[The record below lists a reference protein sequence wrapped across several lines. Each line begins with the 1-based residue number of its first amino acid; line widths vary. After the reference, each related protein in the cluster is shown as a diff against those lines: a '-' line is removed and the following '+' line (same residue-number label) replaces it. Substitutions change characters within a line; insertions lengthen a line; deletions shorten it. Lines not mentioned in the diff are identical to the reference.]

1 MVNFSFRDKKFKI
14 AEKFFLYLAIGIV
27 VIAVGFV
34 FMAIKGMNVGIEFSA
49 GATVEVSVENVENF
63 DENAFKKDFEGWLQ
77 GDRDFDGTKEYKD
90 QYTTSTTQTSR
101 TAGVTT
107 FEFRFGTKMKE
118 DGKEVDLSEVI
129 NDETSDDNGRTLLM
143 VKADEVKKDIEKA
156 VLAYLQEKYPGANVT
171 ENSENFEINAH
182 TLDNDVMLY
191 TIRTAVI
198 AIAVA
203 IVAMLVYICFRFTW
217 IAGLSAVL
225 TLAFNVLVMVSLTT
239 LFRIPVNST
248 FIAAVITIIGY
259 SINATIVVFDRVRE
273 LDAMPSMVAESDA
286 TIANKSIAD
295 TLSRTIL
302 TTFTTL
308 VVIVLVAVFGTNSIK
323 EFAYPI
329 IFGLVAGAYSS
340 IFLAAPTW
348 VYLRKLFR
356 QSNKRSS
363 QKKSL
368 KKKAAAQTA
377 QTNA

>member
-14 AEKFFLYLAIGIV
+14 SEKFFLYLAIGLI

-49 GATVEVSVENVENF
+49 GATVEVSVKNIENF
-63 DENAFKKDFEGWLQ
+63 DEGTFKKDFEGWLQ
-77 GDRDFDGTKEYKD
+77 GDRNFDGSKEYKD

-118 DGKEVDLSEVI
+118 DGKDVDLSEVI
-129 NDETSDDNGRTLLM
+129 NDETSDNNGRTLLM
-143 VKADEVKKDIEKA
+143 VKADEVKKDIGKA

-171 ENSENFEINAH
+171 ETSENFEINAH

-191 TIRTAVI
+191 TIRMAII

-217 IAGLSAVL
+217 VAGISAVL

-239 LFRIPVNST
+239 LFSIPVNST

-273 LDAMPSMVAESDA
+273 LDAMPSMVAESDT

-302 TTFTTL
+302 TTLTTL

-368 KKKAAAQTA
+368 KKKATAQTA

>member
-1 MVNFSFRDKKFKI
+1 MVNFSFRDKKFRI
-14 AEKFFLYLAIGIV
+14 SEKFFLYLAIGLV

-49 GATVEVSVENVENF
+49 GATVEVSVKNIENF
-63 DENAFKKDFEGWLQ
+63 DESSFKKDFEGWLQ
-77 GDRDFDGTKEYKD
+77 GDRNFDGTVEYKD
-90 QYTTSTTQTSR
+90 QYQTSTTQTSR
-101 TAGVTT
+101 TAGVAT
-107 FEFRFGTKMKE
+107 FEFRFGTKMKS
-118 DGKEVDLSEVI
+118 DGQEIDLSATVD
-129 NDETSDDNGRTLLM
+129 DETSDDYGKTLLM
-143 VKADEVKKDIEKA
+143 VKAEEVKKEISTA
-156 VLAYLQEKYPGANVT
+156 VLAYLQDKYPSAEVT
-171 ENSENFEINAH
+171 ETSEHFEINAH

-191 TIRTAVI
+191 TIRTAFI

-217 IAGLSAVL
+217 VAGISAVL
-225 TLAFNVLVMVSLTT
+225 TLCFNVLVMVSLTT

-273 LDAMPSMVAESDA
+273 LDALPSMVNESDE

-302 TTFTTL
+302 TTLTTL
-308 VVIVLVAVFGTNSIK
+308 VVIVLLAVFGTNSIK

-329 IFGLVAGAYSS
+329 IFGLIAGAYSS
-340 IFLAAPTW
+340 VFLAAPIW

-356 QSNKRSS
+356 QSGKRSS
-363 QKKSL
+363 AKKSL
-368 KKKAAAQTA
+368 KKKAAAAT
-377 QTNA
+377 TNA

>member
-49 GATVEVSVENVENF
+49 GATVEVSVKNVENF

-273 LDAMPSMVAESDA
+273 LDAIPSMVAESDA

-302 TTFTTL
+302 TTLTTL
-308 VVIVLVAVFGTNSIK
+308 IVIVLVAVFGTNSIK

>member
-14 AEKFFLYLAIGIV
+14 SEKFFLYLAIGLI

-34 FMAIKGMNVGIEFSA
+34 FMAIRGMNVGIEFSA
-49 GATVEVSVENVENF
+49 GATVEVSVKNIENL
-63 DENAFKKDFEGWLQ
+63 DEGAFKKDFEGWLQ
-77 GDRDFDGTKEYKD
+77 GDRNFDGTKEYKD

-118 DGKEVDLSEVI
+118 DGKDVDLSEVI
-129 NDETSDDNGRTLLM
+129 DDETSDNNGRTLLM
-143 VKADEVKKDIEKA
+143 VKADEVKKDIGKA

-171 ENSENFEINAH
+171 ETSENFEINAH

-191 TIRTAVI
+191 TIRMAII

-217 IAGLSAVL
+217 VAGISAVL

-239 LFRIPVNST
+239 LFSIPVNST

-273 LDAMPSMVAESDA
+273 LDAMPSMVAESD
-286 TIANKSIAD
+286 T
-295 TLSRTIL
+295 
-302 TTFTTL
+302 TTL
-308 VVIVLVAVFGTNSIK
+308 FREPFSPRLR
-323 EFAYPI
+323 P
-329 IFGLVAGAYSS
+329 SS
-340 IFLAAPTW
+340 
-348 VYLRKLFR
+348 
-356 QSNKRSS
+356 
-363 QKKSL
+363 
-368 KKKAAAQTA
+368 
-377 QTNA
+377 

>member
-49 GATVEVSVENVENF
+49 GATVEVSVKNVENF

-323 EFAYPI
+323 DFAYPI

>member
-49 GATVEVSVENVENF
+49 GATVEVSVKNVENF

-302 TTFTTL
+302 TTLTTL
-308 VVIVLVAVFGTNSIK
+308 IVIVLVAVFGTNSIK

>member
-1 MVNFSFRDKKFKI
+1 MVNFSFRDKKFRI
-14 AEKFFLYLAIGIV
+14 SEKFFLYLAIGLV

-49 GATVEVSVENVENF
+49 GATVEVSVKNIENF
-63 DENAFKKDFEGWLQ
+63 DESSFKKDFEGWLQ
-77 GDRDFDGTKEYKD
+77 GDRNFDGTVEYKD
-90 QYTTSTTQTSR
+90 QYQTSTTQTSR
-101 TAGVTT
+101 TAGVAT
-107 FEFRFGTKMKE
+107 FEFRFGTNMKS
-118 DGKEVDLSEVI
+118 DGQEIDLSATVD
-129 NDETSDDNGRTLLM
+129 DETSDDYGKTLLM
-143 VKADEVKKDIEKA
+143 VKAEEVKKEISAA
-156 VLAYLQEKYPGANVT
+156 VLAYLQDKYPSAEVT
-171 ENSENFEINAH
+171 ETSEHFEINAH

-191 TIRTAVI
+191 TIRTAFI

-217 IAGLSAVL
+217 VAGISAVL
-225 TLAFNVLVMVSLTT
+225 TLCFNVLVMVSLTT

-273 LDAMPSMVAESDA
+273 LDALPSMVNESDE

-302 TTFTTL
+302 TTLTTL
-308 VVIVLVAVFGTNSIK
+308 IVIVLLAVFGTNSIK

-329 IFGLVAGAYSS
+329 IFGLIAGAYSS
-340 IFLAAPTW
+340 VFLAAPIW

-356 QSNKRSS
+356 QSGKRSS
-363 QKKSL
+363 AKKSL
-368 KKKAAAQTA
+368 KKKAAAAT
-377 QTNA
+377 TNA

>member
-49 GATVEVSVENVENF
+49 GATVEVSVKNVENF

>member
-49 GATVEVSVENVENF
+49 GATVEVSVKNVENF

-273 LDAMPSMVAESDA
+273 HDAMPSMVAESDA

-363 QKKSL
+363 QRKSL

>member
-49 GATVEVSVENVENF
+49 GATVEVSVKNVENF

-107 FEFRFGTKMKE
+107 FEFRFGAKMKE